1 MFLTYTT
8 NLCIYIYIQLIYIV
22 ILRFAIL
29 IFSISILSKI
39 KFEKIN
45 KKYSKK
51 YLKVWNLDFLFVH
64 RILTLMLQHGV
75 QQQSDVIGPL
85 RVVNNC
91 TMYQIFLCK
100 ELVFTLT
107 WSGDSC
113 TVDIEIN
120 DMKWN
125 EEINHWSSN

>member
-1 MFLTYTT
+1 MY
-8 NLCIYIYIQLIYIV
+8 IYIYIQLIYIV

-107 WSGDSC
+107 WAGNSC

-120 DMKWN
+120 DMNWN
-125 EEINHWSSN
+125 EEINHWSSNKKCPQSI